1 MNVKILELIYEKE
14 RERLLSLSSSSL
26 TGEYAFPVFGEGREN
41 AQLMFI
47 GEAPGKD
54 ETTLSRPFVGKAGKQ
69 LDEIL
74 KTAQIDRETVFV
86 TNSVKYR
93 PTRMKK
99 TVANRTPTKNEI
111 KEGTD
116 CLKREIELIKPRIIA
131 TLGNSPLYA
140 VSHIF
145 SLGNLLV
152 GNVHGTP
159 IKIDD
164 ETVLFPLYHPASV
177 IYNRTLIDILKGDM
191 LKLAEL
197 LKG

>member
-1 MNVKILELIYEKE
+1 MSDKILETIYEKE
-14 RERLLSLSSSSL
+14 RERLLSLSSSTL
-26 TGEYAFPVFGEGREN
+26 TGEYTSPVFGEGKIN

-54 ETTLSRPFVGKAGKQ
+54 ETKLSRPFVGKAGKQ

-74 KTAQIDRETVFV
+74 KAVQIDRKTAFV

-93 PTRMKK
+93 PTRIKR
-99 TVANRTPTKNEI
+99 TVANRTPAKNEI
-111 KEGTD
+111 KESAE
-116 CLKREIELIKPRIIA
+116 CLKREIELVQPRIIA

-145 SLGNLLV
+145 SLGNLLI
-152 GNVHGTP
+152 GNVHGAP

-177 IYNRTLIDILKGDM
+177 IYNRSLIDTLKSDM
-191 LKLAEL
+191 TKLAEL
-197 LKG
+197 LKT